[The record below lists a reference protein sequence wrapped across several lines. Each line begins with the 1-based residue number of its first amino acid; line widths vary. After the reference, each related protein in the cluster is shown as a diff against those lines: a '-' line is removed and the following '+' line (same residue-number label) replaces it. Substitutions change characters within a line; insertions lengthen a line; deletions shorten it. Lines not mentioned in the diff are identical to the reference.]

1 MSYSEILTETTER
14 IRTQFKPHAVLAIG
28 QITFN
33 GGAAND
39 TTVDV
44 VLNAFQCL
52 ATDLCMTTHSVC
64 SNAATALACSV
75 RIATIAVDANTGVPT
90 LTVTLSAAVGAGQ
103 TLVENYVILRA
114 AN

>member
-28 QITFN
+28 QINYIAGENTQ
-33 GGAAND
+33 
-39 TTVDV
+39 DV

-52 ATDLCMTTHSVC
+52 ATDLCMTTHSNC
-64 SNAATALACSV
+64 SNNATALACSV

-90 LTVTLSAAVGAGQ
+90 LTVTLSAGVPAGQ

>member
-1 MSYSEILTETTER
+1 MSYSDLLNETGGQR

-28 QITFN
+28 QIN
-33 GGAAND
+33 YNAGD
-39 TTVDV
+39 TTQNV

-52 ATDLCMTTHSVC
+52 ATDLCMTTHSNC

-75 RIATIAVDANTGVPT
+75 RIATIAVDGAGVPT
-90 LTVTLSAAVGAGQ
+90 LTVTLSAAVPAGQ
-103 TLVENYVILRA
+103 TIVENYVILRA

>member
-28 QITFN
+28 QIN
-33 GGAAND
+33 YIAGA
-39 TTVDV
+39 TTADV
-44 VLNAFQCL
+44 VLPAFSCV
-52 ATDLCMTTHSVC
+52 ATDLCMTTHSNC
-64 SNAATALACSV
+64 SNNATALACSV
-75 RIATIAVDANTGVPT
+75 RIATIAVDGAGVPT
-90 LTVTLSAAVGAGQ
+90 LTVTLSAAVPGGQ